1 MFSRSHSR
9 SHGFGKD
16 KDKDKDKSREAIQLS
31 ALAELGLIGH
41 DESKSRSSGGATSR
55 RKESHRPN
63 FSSSSA
69 ATFIGG
75 ATYPEKCRWTESF
88 FVWWEWW
95 FWSLSGVWSG
105 PFSPRLVP
113 RAPLNVFP
121 TTPLVAVDRC
131 RVDDRFFFFGFWP
144 PSSVSN
150 DDYLDDNLLTLCS
163 PSSRPLDRLRHPPPA
178 LAPLVPLDQLAPVPG
193 QQQDRPQ
200 QDEFRPESVA
210 PRAHLCRQR
219 MCRLRGAPRAHA
231 PRREDSAVLVL
242 PRLPRG
248 LLLRVHARVRRPIL
262 PDVQRAPPPR
272 HQPRRQR
279 AGHW

>member
-9 SHGFGKD
+9 SHGFG

-41 DESKSRSSGGATSR
+41 DESKSRSSGGAASR

-95 FWSLSGVWSG
+95 FWSLSGAWSG

-144 PSSVSN
+144 
-150 DDYLDDNLLTLCS
+150 
-163 PSSRPLDRLRHPPPA
+163 
-178 LAPLVPLDQLAPVPG
+178 
-193 QQQDRPQ
+193 
-200 QDEFRPESVA
+200 
-210 PRAHLCRQR
+210 
-219 MCRLRGAPRAHA
+219 
-231 PRREDSAVLVL
+231 L
-242 PRLPRG
+242 PCVERRLPRRQPADP
-248 LLLRVHARVRRPIL
+248 LLALVQTTRSPPAPSARPRTAR
-262 PDVQRAPPPR
+262 PPPSTR
-272 HQPRRQR
+272 TCPGTA
-279 AGHW
+279 AGQASAG